1 MKQRRKRTRPQGR
14 ATWQSLLT
22 RQRTSG
28 LSIAA
33 FCRKEGVSEGTF
45 YQWQARLRA
54 EPAFRRPRPKGLR
67 RSNGGV
73 SGSSFVEVT
82 PAVPSS
88 TATLEVLC
96 GPAPVIRL
104 TGPVDRSIL
113 TEILAAARMT
123 TPC

>member
-1 MKQRRKRTRPQGR
+1 MKQQHKRTRPQGK
-14 ATWQSLLT
+14 ATWKSLLA

-28 LSIAA
+28 LTIAA

-45 YQWQARLRA
+45 YQWQSRLRI
-54 EPAFRRPRPKGLR
+54 PPGSRRPRSKGLR
-67 RSNGGV
+67 RSNNGV
-73 SGSSFVEVT
+73 SASSFVEIT

-96 GPAPVIRL
+96 GPALVIRL

-113 TEILAAARMT
+113 TEILAAARAT

>member
-1 MKQRRKRTRPQGR
+1 MKQRCKNTRSQGR
-14 ATWQSLLT
+14 ATWQSLLA

-28 LSIAA
+28 LTIAA

-45 YQWQARLRA
+45 YQWQSRLRA
-54 EPAFRRPRPKGLR
+54 KPGSRRPRPKGLR

-73 SGSSFVEVT
+73 SASSFVEVT
-82 PAVPSS
+82 SAAPSS

-113 TEILAAARMT
+113 TEILAAARAT
-123 TPC
+123 TSC